1 MAVTS
6 GQTTPNGNTRAN
18 VKVLNISGLL
28 NGGIVDFRNFAEFR
42 NYRFWDSAK
51 VFKCHW
57 IRDPQF

>member
-42 NYRFWDSAK
+42 NYRFWTRRRYSNATG
-51 VFKCHW
+51 
-57 IRDPQF
+57 